1 MFYLWATH
9 TQKVRTG
16 LHNACRLL
24 MWPDQGKWQEP
35 AVRGVNTLQSGKI
48 SIDSPICRCL
58 IIPQVPAYVRERV
71 KG

>member
-24 MWPDQGKWQEP
+24 MW
-35 AVRGVNTLQSGKI
+35 
-48 SIDSPICRCL
+48 
-58 IIPQVPAYVRERV
+58 
-71 KG
+71 